1 MLLGKPI
8 LVVGAGGLFGRY
20 VAPELI
26 VKSARVRGLVHHDR
40 AEAVARSTG
49 VTDIVRADLRDEKA
63 VRRALDGIG
72 GVFYIPPKFLPDEA
86 ELGVRLV
93 ELAAEAGVERF
104 VFSGVMYPFI
114 TDMHNHHAKLP
125 VELALIKSGMAFTI
139 LLPTNLMQ
147 STEAFFWA
155 KVLETG
161 EYVEPWAQ
169 DKKICYVDYRDVA
182 EVAAKALAEDGLQ
195 HGVFDL
201 SAAGVI
207 SREDIVAMMTE
218 ALGRPITTRT
228 QPIDEWNNENM
239 PPDLVLR
246 NAFADIDRFYSR
258 YGFPGGNDLVLRTI
272 LGRPPRT
279 MKAYINELAARSL
292 GMTHPGKRTAIW
304 SERRHFRD

>member
-1 MLLGKPI
+1 MPFDETL

-26 VKSARVRGLVHHDR
+26 ARSARVRGLVHHDR

-49 VTDIVRADLRDEKA
+49 VTEIVRADLRDEKSI
-63 VRRALDGIG
+63 RRALQGVG

-93 ELAAEAGVERF
+93 ELAAAAGVKRF

-114 TDMHNHHAKLP
+114 TDMHNHYAKLP

-147 STEAFFWA
+147 STEAFFWS
-155 KVLETG
+155 KVLATG
-161 EYVEPWAQ
+161 EYIEPWAQ
-169 DKKICYVDYRDVA
+169 DKKSCYVDYRDVA
-182 EVAAKALAEDGLQ
+182 EVAAKALTEDGLQ
-195 HGVFDL
+195 YGVFDL
-201 SAAGVI
+201 TAAGMI
-207 SREDIVAMMTE
+207 SREDIVVMMSE

-228 QPIDEWNNENM
+228 QPIEEWNEENM
-239 PPDLVLR
+239 PPDPVLR
-246 NAFADIDRFYSR
+246 SAFADIDRFYSR

-279 MKAYINELAARSL
+279 MKAYIGELAARSL
-292 GMTHPGKRTAIW
+292 RT
-304 SERRHFRD
+304 